1 MSEIE
6 HFMFVLVGIILL
18 SLLTFFCFELSRKT
32 DYMTSEI
39 KAMRHDMI
47 EAGYMP
53 EEPKITEIKK

>member
-47 EAGYMP
+47 EAGYTP
-53 EEPKITEIKK
+53 EEPKLTEIKK